1 MGIGEWL
8 SQNSLNLVGS
18 LIAII
23 GLWFTAFSI
32 RSETKA
38 RQVANLIA
46 VTENHRKIWAEYS
59 QSPDLWRVLD
69 PTADLTKH
77 PITLREEFFT
87 RSVIFQ
93 LNSSYY
99 ATKDDLIIKLEGL
112 RRDAFEFLSLPI
124 PMATWKLIKDKRND
138 EFVAFVE
145 SCLNWK

>member
-1 MGIGEWL
+1 MGIGEWF
-8 SQNSLNLVGS
+8 SQNTFNLGS
-18 LIAII
+18 LIFAVI
-23 GLWFTAFSI
+23 GLWFNAFAICSD
-32 RSETKA
+32 TKA
-38 RQVANLIA
+38 RQVGNLIA
-46 VTENHRKIWAEYS
+46 VTENHREIWAEYS

-69 PTADLTKH
+69 STADLTKQ
-77 PITLREEFFT
+77 PMTPREKFFT

-93 LNSSYY
+93 LNSTYY

-124 PMATWKLIKDKRND
+124 PMATWKLIKDKQND

>member
-18 LIAII
+18 VIAII
-23 GLWFTAFSI
+23 GLWFTAFAI

-38 RQVANLIA
+38 RRVANLIA
-46 VTENHRKIWAEYS
+46 VTENHREIWAEYS

-69 PTADLTKH
+69 PTADLTKQ
-77 PITLREEFFT
+77 PITLREAVFT

-93 LNSSYY
+93 LNSAYY

-124 PMATWKLIKDKRND
+124 PMATWKLIKDKQND

>member
-18 LIAII
+18 VIAII

-38 RQVANLIA
+38 RQVGNLIA
-46 VTENHRKIWAEYS
+46 VSENHRKIWAEYS

-69 PTADLTKH
+69 PKADLTKK
-77 PITLREEFFT
+77 PVTLGEEFFA

-99 ATKDDLIIKLEGL
+99 ATKNDLIIKLEGL

-124 PMATWKLIKDKRND
+124 PMATWNLIKDKQND